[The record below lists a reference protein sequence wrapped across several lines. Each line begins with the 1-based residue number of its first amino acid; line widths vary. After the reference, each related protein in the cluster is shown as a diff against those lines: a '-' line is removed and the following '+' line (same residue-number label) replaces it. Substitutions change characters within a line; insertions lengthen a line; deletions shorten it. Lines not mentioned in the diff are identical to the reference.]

1 MIFST
6 AFTEF
11 YKQPMF
17 YIMGHFSKLVPEGSV
32 HIEAVASNV
41 NLDCV
46 AFVRPDGKI
55 VVVLFNTGRADLNI
69 NITDTIRG
77 KLLVNVPARS
87 IHTLLYN

>member
-1 MIFST
+1 MFSI
-6 AFTEF
+6 AYTEF

-46 AFVRPDGKI
+46 AFKRPDDKI
-55 VVVLFNTGRADLNI
+55 VAVLFNSGRADLNI
-69 NITDTIRG
+69 DITDTIRG
-77 KLLVNVPARS
+77 NMLVNVPARS
-87 IHTLLYN
+87 IHTILYN